1 MSKEER
7 YYNAQQVLCL
17 KLEND
22 LALAAT
28 NSVYIIITI

>member
-7 YYNAQQVLCL
+7 YYNAPQLL
-17 KLEND
+17 SLRLDND
-22 LALAAT
+22 LALTTT